1 MCGAEFDTAELR
13 TVGDARVCAPC
24 DDKFGDALWE
34 LVKFAGLAA
43 WALFVFFVE
52 LPRGVEIAIA
62 LLAGGL
68 AAFGLL
74 GSVRRRRA
82 VDAVE
87 AGAALA
93 LSLLQL
99 FAPPG

>member
-34 LVKFAGLAA
+34 LV
-43 WALFVFFVE
+43 
-52 LPRGVEIAIA
+52 I
-62 LLAGGL
+62 
-68 AAFGLL
+68 
-74 GSVRRRRA
+74 RRRRA